1 MRVSRPSSRVL
12 RCTAG
17 VIGGFALLLGG
28 GFATLWYAYPLPKG
42 MLHSGPPG
50 ALALD
55 RSGGVLLDITGG
67 DEQRRLPIAIED
79 AGAWIP
85 LAVIA
90 AEDQAFRTHCGIDM
104 PAMVRAVWQNLR
116 MGRVVRGASTIT
128 MQVAGM
134 KLGHPRTYSGKSV
147 EAFRALQIEAAYT
160 KDEILEGWLNMASF
174 GANLV
179 GVETASRAWYGK
191 PARHCSLSESALLAA
206 LPNSPA
212 RLRPDRYLE
221 VAVGRRNQILDR
233 MLQSNFITPAQ
244 HQQALQEIILIS
256 PTLNCKNDIH
266 VGWMALGRGGG
277 ASLLQT
283 TIDPEAQYIAHSIV
297 KQHAHVLPDHLDVAL
312 VLVDLETSGIAALI
326 GSSDFADPRDGQV
339 NGATARRSPGSALK
353 PFVYAAA
360 FEAGRLS
367 PETVVDDAP
376 LDLGGW
382 RPKNI
387 DRTYLGE
394 MSAAEA
400 LRQSR
405 NTPALRIARD
415 LGLPSVVSMLR
426 RCGIAVSTKRE
437 RSVGLASVV
446 GGIEVPLVDLV
457 GGYATLARGG
467 VQMPVRL
474 LADEPQIRRRVLS
487 ERTCAAIELCLA
499 GSTNDAALALPFLAA
514 KTGTSSGHRDAV
526 AAGWNRK
533 WAAVVWVGR
542 FDDGGDPLLLGADA
556 ALPILQ
562 ELLHH
567 PMLATLRTART
578 YEPWRV
584 HHAVGRKHERV
595 PAILE
600 PRDGEVLYALDQAI
614 DLTPQVRT
622 HGSDAVLFLNGAPV
636 DATMLRLMPGDYEL
650 RLVEIGRPPHAVNI
664 TVSLAG
670 S

>member
-1 MRVSRPSSRVL
+1 MKIGKPPRRIIRW
-12 RCTAG
+12 TAG
-17 VIGGFALLLGG
+17 AIGGFVLLLGV
-28 GFATLWYAYPLPKG
+28 GFATLWYAYPLPDG

-55 RSGGVLLDITGG
+55 KSGGTLLDITGN
-67 DEQRRLPIAIED
+67 DEQRRLSISIDD
-79 AGAWIP
+79 AGDWIP

-90 AEDQAFRTHCGIDM
+90 AEDQEYFTHCGIDM
-104 PAMVRAVWQNLR
+104 PAMARAVWQNLR

-134 KLGHPRTYSGKSV
+134 KLNHPRTYSGKSV
-147 EAFRALQIEAAYT
+147 EAFRALQIEASYT

-212 RLRPDRYLE
+212 RLRPDRYPAA
-221 VAVGRRNQILDR
+221 AVDRRNQILDR

-256 PTLNCKNDIH
+256 PTLSCKNDIH

-283 TIDPEAQYIAHSIV
+283 TIDPEAQHIANSIV

-387 DRTYLGE
+387 DRAYLGE

-457 GGYATLARGG
+457 SGYATLARGG

-499 GSTNDAALALPFLAA
+499 GSTNDAALALPFLAS

-614 DLTPQVRT
+614 DLAPQVRT
-622 HGSDAVLFLNGAPV
+622 HGSDAVLFLNGSPV
-636 DATMLRLMPGDYEL
+636 DGTMLRLIPGDYEL

-664 TVSLAG
+664 KVNKAG
-670 S
+670 I